1 VARARGGC
9 EDKGR
14 WFALSVKSV
23 MPRQATR
30 ARGSV
35 AARISVTDDSAFK
48 RQVRARMA
56 ATGEKYTVARRMV
69 IADHDPGQPPVV
81 VRVYLNPHVDLELT
95 AEAGRAYAA
104 ADEQGRREIAGQL
117 LMDEIEAAR
126 FEEGRVA
133 ASSKIVTDQ
142 QLRTEAEAAQDAAIR
157 GAVRRSMERTVGLS
171 AVEVDLTAD
180 RVHVTLRAARP
191 GVAWGLQRAA
201 ETEGIWRETAAEQL
215 RRELEEL
222 TRRQV
227 RLDILQVPGP
237 QEMPGG
243 EGRSL
248 LSR

>member
-1 VARARGGC
+1 
-9 EDKGR
+9 
-14 WFALSVKSV
+14 
-23 MPRQATR
+23 
-30 ARGSV
+30 
-35 AARISVTDDSAFK
+35 
-48 RQVRARMA
+48 
-56 ATGEKYTVARRMV
+56 
-69 IADHDPGQPPVV
+69 
-81 VRVYLNPHVDLELT
+81 
-95 AEAGRAYAA
+95 
-104 ADEQGRREIAGQL
+104 
-117 LMDEIEAAR
+117 
-126 FEEGRVA
+126 
-133 ASSKIVTDQ
+133 VTDQ

-180 RVHVTLRAARP
+180 RVHVTIRAARP

-201 ETEGIWRETAAEQL
+201 EIEGIWRETAAGQL